1 METIGIIIGFLI
13 IVILLLALLI
23 TYLAFILI
31 ANKYKNKGEK
41 FLKEK
46 GIEKV
51 VNITNKFLT
60 KK

>member
-1 METIGIIIGFLI
+1 METIGIIIGVLI
-13 IVILLLALLI
+13 IVILLALLI